1 MDKTSTSPETNAK
14 FRYDGKT
21 VEFRG
26 PDENDHILS
35 VMRRTGTF
43 YERDVLERLKERIRK
58 RGRQGAAVDAGAFIG
73 THSTYFAQFCGC
85 APVVS
90 FEANSATFSILLENL
105 RLNDLEKTVVP
116 VNKALGAHAGY
127 ASVTLGEAGN
137 RGAATVSFEAESGG
151 NTVEVS
157 TLDREIQR
165 VMPTSPSV
173 ALIKIDVE
181 GGEPDVLKGS
191 LSTIGR
197 HMPILCVEIHT
208 VRNLRRVLSILGRN
222 PYWIIDCRGHSPTYI
237 IEATNSLFLR
247 RYVVNA
253 LWLTRAALPLAWPR
267 IRWYLARTAQ
277 SLSVGKWDPPA
288 QP

>member
-1 MDKTSTSPETNAK
+1 MHKTKTSAETSAK

-26 PDENDHILS
+26 PDKNDHILS

-73 THSTYFAQFCGC
+73 THSAYFAQFCGC

-90 FEANSATFSILLENL
+90 FEPNPATFPILLENL
-105 RLNDLEKTVVP
+105 RLNDLEKAVVP
-116 VNKALGAHAGY
+116 INKALGAHAGH
-127 ASVTLGEAGN
+127 ANVHPGEVGN
-137 RGAATVSFEAESGG
+137 RGTATISFDAQSD
-151 NTVEVS
+151 TIEVS
-157 TLDREIQR
+157 TLDREVQR

-181 GGEPDVLKGS
+181 GAELDVLKGS
-191 LSTIGR
+191 LSTIDK
-197 HMPILCVEIHT
+197 HMPVLCVEIHT
-208 VRNLRRVLSILGRN
+208 ARNLRKVLSILGRN
-222 PYWIIDCRGHSPTYI
+222 PYWIIDCRGYSPTYI
-237 IEATNSLFLR
+237 LEATNSLLPR
-247 RYVVNA
+247 RYIVNS
-253 LWLTRAALPLAWPR
+253 LWLTRAALPLAWLK

-277 SLSVGKWDPPA
+277 LLSVGKWDPPA
-288 QP
+288 